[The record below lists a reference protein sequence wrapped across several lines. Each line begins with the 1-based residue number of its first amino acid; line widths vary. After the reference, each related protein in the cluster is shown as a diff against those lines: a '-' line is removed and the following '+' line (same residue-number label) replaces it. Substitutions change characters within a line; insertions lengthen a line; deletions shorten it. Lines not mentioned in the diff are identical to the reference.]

1 MLPCERCGRMVAIR
15 SKGLCPACRSK
26 ELSPRERGPIAAR
39 RPARKDTGL
48 PAFFGRHI
56 EILRSRR
63 VSATGK
69 PIYYPSA
76 ANICHLYPKRRYK
89 SVATDDRNVVYLTL
103 EEHNMFDRLLD
114 CMEFDKLL
122 KEFGGVWIKI
132 ARTMTDLAPEV
143 EEEGK
148 LKKNLLLWIESKN
161 F

>member
-1 MLPCERCGRMVAIR
+1 M
-15 SKGLCPACRSK
+15 
-26 ELSPRERGPIAAR
+26 
-39 RPARKDTGL
+39 
-48 PAFFGRHI
+48 
-56 EILRSRR
+56 
-63 VSATGK
+63 TGK

-114 CMEFDKLL
+114 CMEFDRLL

-148 LKKNLLLWIESKN
+148 LKTSLMIWMKENTSFL
-161 F
+161 